1 MAVSPIDLQTMFS
14 QVENVAKQASHLQQ
28 GVKLAEEM
36 QQINVIRQNA
46 EKAQKVNSS
55 NESSKSDSV
64 NDDSGSSKKFNQNQS
79 NNSESSSS
87 DSSDFQGKNR
97 LKESYLGN
105 HIDITR

>member
-46 EKAQKVNSS
+46 EIAQKV
-55 NESSKSDSV
+55 
-64 NDDSGSSKKFNQNQS
+64 
-79 NNSESSSS
+79 SSSH
-87 DSSDFQGKNR
+87 DS
-97 LKESYLGN
+97 
-105 HIDITR
+105 

>member
-64 NDDSGSSKKFNQNQS
+64 NDDSGSS
-79 NNSESSSS
+79 S

>member
-46 EKAQKVNSS
+46 EKAQKYAKNST
-55 NESSKSDSV
+55 K
-64 NDDSGSSKKFNQNQS
+64 
-79 NNSESSSS
+79 
-87 DSSDFQGKNR
+87 
-97 LKESYLGN
+97 Y
-105 HIDITR
+105 